1 MEIDHAPRGAER
13 RRAPRTTARRAATF
27 MLLNHPERGWGSGKI
42 ADVSRTGAGL
52 VLFGPPWPRYG
63 SELRLLV
70 RLQANGAADR
80 NVAPLEVMIRNTTAT
95 GEGWL
100 RVGVEFVAG
109 DTDQLSTATKW
120 MRVLT
125 SDS

>member
-1 MEIDHAPRGAER
+1 M
-13 RRAPRTTARRAATF
+13 
-27 MLLNHPERGWGSGKI
+27 
-42 ADVSRTGAGL
+42 
-52 VLFGPPWPRYG
+52 LFGPPWPGYG

-100 RVGVEFVAG
+100 SVGVEFVAP